1 MSILK
6 AISDAIFKDKSESS
20 AVSAKQRL
28 HLVLINDRAG
38 RSTPDYMPKLRQEIF
53 EVLKKY
59 IQIDSEQ
66 DVEFNIANKDNT
78 SIMEMSVSLEKKDE
92 TEENKYILRYQS

>member
-53 EVLKKY
+53 EVLKSTFKL
-59 IQIDSEQ
+59 ILS
-66 DVEFNIANKDNT
+66 KT
-78 SIMEMSVSLEKKDE
+78 LSL
-92 TEENKYILRYQS
+92 ILPIKTIPQSWKCLFL

>member
-1 MSILK
+1 MSFLK
-6 AISDAIFKDKSESS
+6 TISEAIFKDKSETS

-38 RSTPDYMPKLRQEIF
+38 REAPDYMPKLRQEIF

-59 IQIDSEQ
+59 ITMYLFQRVVNLIFSA
-66 DVEFNIANKDNT
+66 I
-78 SIMEMSVSLEKKDE
+78 SVCGVVHAM
-92 TEENKYILRYQS
+92 

>member
-1 MSILK
+1 
-6 AISDAIFKDKSESS
+6 
-20 AVSAKQRL
+20 
-28 HLVLINDRAG
+28 
-38 RSTPDYMPKLRQEIF
+38 MPKLRQEIF

-92 TEENKYILRYQS
+92 TEDNKSWDLNPKFYRS